1 MVFSPFLPYFQPK
14 SKFRFYFKS
23 SSHYYYILIHI
34 IVILIKCTN
43 KQTKLIMMRN
53 FNGMSFIKLFF

>member
-1 MVFSPFLPYFQPK
+1 MFTYIFQGIYYPYKYPFYIPLPYFQPK

-34 IVILIKCTN
+34 IIILIKCTN
-43 KQTKLIMMRN
+43 KQN
-53 FNGMSFIKLFF
+53 SS

>member
-43 KQTKLIMMRN
+43 KQN
-53 FNGMSFIKLFF
+53 SS

>member
-34 IVILIKCTN
+34 IAILIIITTVDKCTN
-43 KQTKLIMMRN
+43 Q
-53 FNGMSFIKLFF
+53 